1 MSTRSRASTTDVA
14 VAERPAESRRR
25 ADRARSV
32 TFVPAPEP
40 APEQQP
46 SAEAPRLN
54 YGLESVAT
62 SAPATAEDQ
71 VAEPFQP
78 PAAPES
84 GISVEQVAEREEQL
98 AAAQAALEGAS
109 DTPSLMNAFADA
121 PPTLKAQ
128 VSGELGSRMDTTLG
142 QDSATIQ
149 QETPEIQASMQGN
162 VPVPA
167 GSISVPASDVTLE
180 ASSPATP
187 AAEAVVGAPVQ
198 TEAEYQANSTLVS
211 QLTRSFNA
219 EGGAEDVGRAL
230 DSVQTTDPSIVT
242 SPGSAPPIPLE
253 GETDPQRMQSQIES
267 GSQQAQTTLLDQ
279 QAQTQALPGTERVQL
294 ADVHETYALGELPE
308 VSAEDAPAPDGAQQ
322 YLALNQPP
330 ELQTAFDQVTGA
342 SMQQSMTEA
351 RTQIESAAQERDQAH
366 QQEVDTAQRDTATAQ
381 QQAESDQRTAVADS
395 RREIETQ
402 RQATLEQQHS
412 AVADVEQ
419 QAADRSQIDR
429 EAFDDRVLTDQ
440 QQLDERYQQAE
451 TDAETEVQR
460 GEHDAEAERQR
471 AERESE
477 EQSWWEA
484 ALDFIT
490 DLFDALVGLIND
502 IFDAVRAAVNAL
514 LDAVRDFALA
524 LIDLAADFLK
534 GLISAFGDFLK
545 GLVQGL
551 LGELF
556 PELARA
562 LTELIDA
569 AVTLANSAIDAVAN
583 TLKSAVNAIV
593 EALRAGIMALINA
606 YQAAVNTALALARAA
621 LSGDWSAFI
630 MQLIE
635 AACRVA
641 GLDPNQV
648 FAFLGRTQETIQLI
662 VDNPGQFFSNMLDS
676 MVGGV
681 QRFADHFVTHLQT
694 GIIGWLT
701 GTLGG
706 AGITMPE
713 HFDLMGVI
721 SLVTQILGLTWENL
735 RIRIVRLIGERGV
748 QVLEFVASYIQT
760 LIEGGLGALWERIQN
775 DLTTLRD
782 IVFEQIRNYIV
793 ERIVVNAIRLL
804 ATMWEPVGW
813 LVNFLIAAYQFY
825 TFIRDQL
832 QRIMQLV
839 TTVVEAI
846 GNIARGVLGPAQ
858 ERVEGF
864 LAGLLPL
871 AIDLLAR
878 LLGLGNIGGR
888 VREILTSVQEVIW
901 RAIDGL
907 IERVVGLFRGGAGTP
922 GATDATGAPVAAG
935 ADTAGQIGERITV
948 PTAQGE
954 HHLYIT
960 RTENGANPIIESA
973 PMTIG
978 ARLSSWR
985 ISNLPT
991 LSNERSGRER
1001 ESPQEKGTRLLN
1013 EADGH
1018 LTTLDSHAD
1027 AVARAAV
1034 QNAGA
1039 GAASGGPAAAPSTA
1053 APVASGGVPTQAQI
1067 TSDERSLAGVL
1078 SQLFNLF
1085 GAADPDT
1092 GTLATRYQS
1101 QVAMAHPRVQQA
1113 ITESLEAL
1121 DRKAQED
1128 GVDPTR
1134 RYTNWQQ
1141 AQAGF
1146 NDERHVAGRPG
1157 GAAFRTLLEQPF
1169 NLQSSTYTQEFGQYV
1184 QSTLLVG
1191 ALDQAIVAARA
1202 GGATPATYAGLANW
1216 DRGPTATFINSQK
1229 GDMNVGSGLYPRSR
1243 GQIIAMIFNASM
1255 ERPAAATFLDEL
1267 VAAGLNAS
1275 SSPFHPMLSQQH
1287 VVDLVVAAAN
1297 RLNNDETFVA
1307 AFAAAGRTLTATKT
1321 AGTLNAGDQLTLAG
1335 IRGAALAA
1343 DTAIFTQAIYNAFN
1357 ASTNFIHAATASG
1370 MTTAN
1375 IRAAAAAL
1383 ASMIMDHIKSRP
1395 LFFVRPTDIPRD
1407 VPQNVPYVRVRQA
1420 TTGSI
1425 AVAPALYGNLAAEIV
1440 TFLNLSTTQIHHV
1453 LPLYLGG
1460 GHELENLAVIFGGSS
1475 AAGTPHQ
1482 MLHAVIDSID
1492 ISSYVATSAP
1502 RLTLRVEDLARH
1514 YREFNILIGILRSDG
1529 QIEWDDTGQRLEMA

>member
-1 MSTRSRASTTDVA
+1 MSTRSRANTTDVA
-14 VAERPAESRRR
+14 LAERPAESRRR

-54 YGLESVAT
+54 YGLGNVTT
-62 SAPATAEDQ
+62 SAPAPEDQ

-78 PAAPES
+78 AAAPEP
-84 GISVEQVAEREEQL
+84 GISAEQVAQREEQL
-98 AAAQAALEGAS
+98 AASQAALEGAS

-128 VSGELGSRMDTTLG
+128 VSGELGSRMDATLG
-142 QDSATIQ
+142 QDSAAIQ
-149 QETPEIQASMQGN
+149 QETPELQASMQGN
-162 VPVPA
+162 TPAPA
-167 GSISVPASDVTLE
+167 GSISTPTSDITLE
-180 ASSPATP
+180 AAPAATP
-187 AAEAVVGAPVQ
+187 EAEAVVGAPVQ
-198 TEAEYQANSTLVS
+198 TESEYQANSALVS

-242 SPGSAPPIPLE
+242 SPGSAPPIPLD
-253 GETDPQRMQSQIES
+253 GETDPQRIQSQVES
-267 GSQQAQTTLLDQ
+267 GSQQAQTTLTDQ
-279 QAQTQALPGTERVQL
+279 QTQVQALPGAERVQL
-294 ADVHETYALGELPE
+294 ADVHESYALGELPDI
-308 VSAEDAPAPDGAQQ
+308 SAEDAPAPEGAQQ

-330 ELQTAFDQVTGA
+330 ELQTAFDDVTGA
-342 SMQQSMTEA
+342 SMQQSMAEA
-351 RTQIESAAQERDQAH
+351 RTQIETAAQERDQSH
-366 QQEVDTAQRDTATAQ
+366 QQEVETAQHDTAMAQ

-395 RREIETQ
+395 RREIESQ
-402 RQATLEQQHS
+402 RQTTLEQQHS

-419 QAADRSQIDR
+419 QAADRSQTDR
-429 EAFDDRVLTDQ
+429 ETFDERVQTDQ
-440 QQLDERYQQAE
+440 QQLDERYRQAE
-451 TDAETEVQR
+451 TDAEAEVQR

-490 DLFDALVGLIND
+490 DLFDALVSLIND

-534 GLISAFGDFLK
+534 SLISAFGDFLK

-551 LGELF
+551 LGEIF

-562 LTELIDA
+562 LTELIDS
-569 AVTLANSAIDAVAN
+569 AVALANSAIDAVAN

-641 GLDPNQV
+641 GLDPAQV
-648 FAFLGRTQETIQLI
+648 FALIGRAQETIQLI
-662 VDNPGQFFSNMLDS
+662 VDNPGGFLSNLVDAFT
-676 MVGGV
+676 GGI
-681 QRFADHFVTHLQT
+681 QRFADHFLSHLQA

-701 GTLGG
+701 GALGG

-721 SLVTQILGLTWENL
+721 SLVAQILGLTWENL
-735 RIRIVRLIGERGV
+735 RIRLVRLVGERGV
-748 QVLEFVASYIQT
+748 QVIEFVASYIQT
-760 LIEGGLGALWERIQN
+760 LIQGGWNALWERIQN
-775 DLTTLRD
+775 DLGTLRD
-782 IVFEQIRNYIV
+782 MVLEQIRSFLV
-793 ERIVVNAIRLL
+793 ERIIMAAITRL
-804 ATMWEPVGW
+804 ATMFNPVGA
-813 LVNFLIAAYQFY
+813 LVNILIAAYQFY

-832 QRIMQLV
+832 QRIMQMV
-839 TTVVEAI
+839 TTIVDAVS
-846 GNIARGVLGPAQ
+846 NIARGVLEPAQ
-858 ERVEGF
+858 TSVENF

-878 LLGLGNIGGR
+878 LIGLGNVGER
-888 VREILTSVQEVIW
+888 VRSILTSIQETIW
-901 RAIDGL
+901 TAIDRL
-907 IERVVGLFRGGAGTP
+907 INSVVGLFRAGAAAP
-922 GATDATGAPVAAG
+922 GAADATGAPVAAG
-935 ADTAGQIGERITV
+935 AGAAGQIGERITV
-948 PTAQGE
+948 PTVQGE
-954 HHLYIT
+954 HHLYIA
-960 RTENGANPIIESA
+960 RAENGANPIIESA

-985 ISNLPT
+985 TSNLPT

-1034 QNAGA
+1034 QNAGT
-1039 GAASGGPAAAPSTA
+1039 GAAHGSPAAPSTA
-1053 APVASGGVPTQAQI
+1053 IPAASGGVPTQAQI
-1067 TSDERSLAGVL
+1067 TSDERSLATAL
-1078 SQLFNLF
+1078 TQLFNLF

-1128 GVDPTR
+1128 DVDPTR
-1134 RYTNWQQ
+1134 RYANWQQ

-1146 NDERHVAGRPG
+1146 TDERHVAGRPG

-1169 NLQSSTYTQEFGQYV
+1169 NQHTSTYTREFAAYV
-1184 QSTLLVG
+1184 QSTLLVE
-1191 ALDQAIVAARA
+1191 ALDRAITAARA
-1202 GGATPATYAGLANW
+1202 GGATAPTYAGLANW

-1229 GDMNVGSGLYPRSR
+1229 GDMNTGTGLYPRSR

-1267 VAAGLNAS
+1267 VGAGLNAS

-1287 VVDLVVAAAN
+1287 VVDLVIAAAN
-1297 RLNNDETFVA
+1297 RLNSDETFVA

-1321 AGTLNAGDQLTLAG
+1321 AGSVNAGDQLTLEG

-1343 DTAIFTQAIYNAFN
+1343 DTAIFTRAIYTALQ
-1357 ASTNFIHAATASG
+1357 ASTNFIAAATAFG
-1370 MTTAN
+1370 MTTSN
-1375 IRAAAAAL
+1375 IRAAAAAI
-1383 ASMIMDHIKSRP
+1383 ASMIMDHIKTRP

-1425 AVAPALYGNLAAEIV
+1425 AVAPALYGNLAADIV
-1440 TFLNLSTTQIHHV
+1440 NFLNLNNTQIHHV

-1475 AAGTPHQ
+1475 ASGTPHQ
-1482 MLHAVIDSID
+1482 MLHAVIDTID